1 MTPPKR
7 ENIFLSKLDALHK
20 FCTYHSDKN
29 AAEGERVTRT
39 SQRHFQN
46 HLMFSEVTILPSP
59 SSTQLSQSVCPTCQH
74 SQCHNVVQFC
84 DFEDKV
90 CSSTV
95 VHSTRYAVQ
104 PIFISPAKIFIAWL
118 FLQTLPKLK
127 DFCPEMHDLRVFSTI
142 SFIQLEFGDRNHL
155 GER

>member
-1 MTPPKR
+1 MHCTHFALIIVIRMPQR
-7 ENIFLSKLDALHK
+7 ERELQGQVKDISSTISCF
-20 FCTYHSDKN
+20 
-29 AAEGERVTRT
+29 
-39 SQRHFQN
+39 QR
-46 HLMFSEVTILPSP
+46 SILPSL
-59 SSTQLSQSVCPTCQH
+59 SSTQFSQRLCPTCQH

-104 PIFISPAKIFIAWL
+104 PILISPAKIFIACL